1 MPNTTPPT
9 RSRRRLLGAAT
20 TVAVALALA
29 LVAFPIS
36 PALAAPSTPVTT
48 TNQYSYVNWNCGYR
62 GHGVS

>member
-1 MPNTTPPT
+1 MRNTTPPN

-20 TVAVALALA
+20 TVAVALAL
-29 LVAFPIS
+29 VAFPIS
-36 PALAAPSTPVTT
+36 PALAAPSTPLTT